1 MTANELRRKLDDE
14 FGRKKWPVTYD
25 VDPVTYANCCQ
36 AVFEFQFDQE
46 ELYWDVHTL
55 DENSTAKV
63 LSIAV
68 GKQNKGLMF
77 KNVELVLRRD
87 SK

>member
-1 MTANELRRKLDDE
+1 MTADQLRRKLNEE
-14 FGRKKWPVTYD
+14 FGLKKWPLSYE
-25 VDPVTYANCCQ
+25 VDPITYANCCQ
-36 AVFEFQFDQE
+36 AIFEFQFDQE
-46 ELYWDVHTL
+46 ELYWDAVPI
-55 DENSTAKV
+55 DENSTARV

-77 KNVELVLRRD
+77 KNVELVLVK